1 MTNEQKR
8 EENREL
14 TADELNYVTG
24 GTILALGHPPEPCH
38 PPQPCFTPPEPFH
51 PPGPCF
57 QLG

>member
-1 MTNEQKR
+1 MTEKR

-24 GTILALGHPPEPCH
+24 GTILVLGHLPEPCH
-38 PPQPCFTPPEPFH
+38 PPGPCYPQGPLL